1 MKSTATFRSPRGLAG
16 TPEERLRR
24 EQRLLRS
31 IVEAIHGELEL
42 RSLLERILGSACK
55 LLDADHG
62 TIGLVDEI
70 KGVVR
75 TEAAYRM
82 PPNEIGAEMAPGVGV
97 AGEVLRTGKPVMVRR
112 YGDLPRPTQQKM
124 LAHAVLGMPIVWRNR
139 LIGFFGIGRAPRPAS
154 PTNGHR
160 SASRRRLVPPSPFT
174 RADRESLTEF
184 ARHAAIAIHNANLYR
199 HERQRAE
206 RLKLLHRVGQI
217 ITSDLRLE
225 ELLQTAADSVHQILG
240 YPNVAIALVE
250 RGEPDVL
257 VISILG
263 GTYKSLIQEEFR
275 QPVTKGIMGAAVR
288 TQRTVLV
295 NDVEKDPRHIPA
307 PGAKGIYAECAVPIM
322 LGDECLGILNV
333 ESGSALSHED
343 AENLQIVADQLAV
356 AIENARLHAATR
368 ELAAVDE
375 RHRLARELH
384 DAVTQLIFSITLV
397 AQSLA
402 PAWRRDP
409 AEGERR
415 TQRLL
420 DLSQQALGEMRALLA
435 ELRSAADVTTRVR
448 KGDTER
454 GIEVVRRLGLA
465 EAIVRHAT
473 RVAQDGLAVC
483 ADTAE
488 YRPARSDV
496 EDALYRIAQE
506 AVFNVAK
513 HARARELKVT
523 LASTDREV
531 SLRISDDG
539 RGFPKAS
546 ARRRKGAASASRPD
560 GSGLGLTFMRER
572 AQALG
577 GSLTV
582 SSGVGVGTTIDVSV
596 PRIAPPQR

>member
-1 MKSTATFRSPRGLAG
+1 
-16 TPEERLRR
+16 
-24 EQRLLRS
+24 
-31 IVEAIHGELEL
+31 
-42 RSLLERILGSACK
+42 
-55 LLDADHG
+55 
-62 TIGLVDEI
+62 
-70 KGVVR
+70 
-75 TEAAYRM
+75 
-82 PPNEIGAEMAPGVGV
+82 
-97 AGEVLRTGKPVMVRR
+97 
-112 YGDLPRPTQQKM
+112 M

-139 LIGFFGIGRAPRPAS
+139 LIGFFGIGRAPRPA
-154 PTNGHR
+154 PPANGAHG
-160 SASRRRLVPPSPFT
+160 ARRTTKAPRLQPPSPFT

-184 ARHAAIAIHNANLYR
+184 ARHAAIAIHNASLFR
-199 HERQRAE
+199 HERERAE

-240 YPNVAIALVE
+240 YPNVAIPLIE
-250 RGEPDVL
+250 RGEPDIL

-263 GTYKSLIQEEFR
+263 GTYKSIIQEEFR
-275 QPVTKGIMGAAVR
+275 QPVTKGIMGAAAR
-288 TQRTVLV
+288 SQRTVLV
-295 NDVEKDPRHIPA
+295 NDVQNDPRHIPA
-307 PGAKGIYAECAVPIM
+307 PGAKGIYAECAVPIL

-333 ESGSALSHED
+333 ESEKALSHED

-409 AEGERR
+409 GEGERR

-473 RVAQDGLAVC
+473 RVAQDGLTVC
-483 ADTAE
+483 ADTAA

-506 AVFNVAK
+506 AVFNVSK
-513 HARARELKVT
+513 HANAQELKVT
-523 LASTDREV
+523 LASTDRDV
-531 SLRISDDG
+531 SLRIADDG
-539 RGFPKAS
+539 RGFHHGAGK
-546 ARRRKGAASASRPD
+546 RRKKAAGTQPP

-582 SSGVGVGTTIDVSV
+582 SSRVGAGTTIDVSV
-596 PRIAPPQR
+596 PRVAPAQR